1 MLHLQQLSV
10 LGRFG
15 PVTEA
20 ALSPDASACFADS
33 CLAWALCRRF
43 CADDV
48 SAQERCMG
56 KVLFFDTCFISVWPR
71 CGLFETLA

>member
-1 MLHLQQLSV
+1 MVHLQQLSV

-20 ALSPDASACFADS
+20 AVSPDASACFADS

-43 CADDV
+43 CVDDV
-48 SAQERCMG
+48 SAQELHGQRSIFRQLFYFG
-56 KVLFFDTCFISVWPR
+56 LAKVWIV
-71 CGLFETLA
+71 